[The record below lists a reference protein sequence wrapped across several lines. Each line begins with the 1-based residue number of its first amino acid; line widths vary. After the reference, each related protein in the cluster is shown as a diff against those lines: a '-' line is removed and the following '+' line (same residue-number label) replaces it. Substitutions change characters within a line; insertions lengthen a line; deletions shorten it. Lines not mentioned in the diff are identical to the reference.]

1 MSTNEEVLEEVRE
14 DLKILKAQIEALDAL
29 VRLCYTGKEV
39 NTLAVRIEALEALG
53 HSGDSI
59 TCEET
64 KHARVLHPRA

>member
-39 NTLAVRIEALEALG
+39 KTLGVRIEALEALILSQG
-53 HSGDSI
+53 RLRSQRRFHYRA
-59 TCEET
+59 CE
-64 KHARVLHPRA
+64 